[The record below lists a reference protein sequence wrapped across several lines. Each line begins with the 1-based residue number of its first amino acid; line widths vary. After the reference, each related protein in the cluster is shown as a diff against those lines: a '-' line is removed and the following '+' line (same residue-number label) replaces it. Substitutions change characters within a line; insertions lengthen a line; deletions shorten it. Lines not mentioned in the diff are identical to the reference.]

1 MTKEQEKLVAGCIG
15 YVVTLARQYQS
26 DILSTDDMVSEGCI
40 GLMKAAEKYDAS
52 KGKPFVTYADTL
64 YRRVNTC
71 G

>member
-40 GLMKAAEKYDAS
+40 
-52 KGKPFVTYADTL
+52 
-64 YRRVNTC
+64 
-71 G
+71 